1 MANAVKWTAA
11 TERKI
16 IENGSC
22 NNNDVVAGTLAN
34 HTNKDRWMDLQM
46 QVQFGNAPTAGAVF
60 HVYLNPRVIG
70 QQTIPT
76 YGRVIGQFVVTNS
89 TSVQI
94 CNTIQGI
101 PIPPL
106 ECDITIENKTGQ
118 NATAES
124 IQLTG
129 RTYNEEIQ

>member
-11 TERKI
+11 TIQPI
-16 IENGSC
+16 IQNGSC
-22 NNNDVVAGTLAN
+22 DNNDIVAGALGN
-34 HTNKDRWMDLQM
+34 HTNKDRWMDLQL
-46 QVQFGNAPTAGAVF
+46 QVQFGTAPTAGAVF
-60 HVYLNPRVIG
+60 HVYLNPRVID

-89 TSVQI
+89 TDAQI

-101 PIPPL
+101 PIPPVY
-106 ECDITIENKTGQ
+106 CDITIENKTGQ
-118 NATAES
+118 NATASS
-124 IQLTG
+124 IQLIG

>member
-1 MANAVKWTAA
+1 MANAVKWTITA
-11 TERKI
+11 ERKI

-22 NNNDVVAGTLAN
+22 SDNATVAGTLAN
-34 HTNKDRWMDLQM
+34 INKDRWMDLQL
-46 QVQFGNAPTAGAVF
+46 QVQFGTAPTAGTVF

-76 YGRVIGQFVVTNS
+76 YGRIIGQFVVTNS
-89 TSVQI
+89 TAAQI

-118 NATAES
+118 NATASS

>member
-11 TERKI
+11 TERFI
-16 IENGSC
+16 IQDGSC
-22 NNNDVVAGTLAN
+22 NNNDVVAGTLEN
-34 HTNKDRWMDLQM
+34 HTNKDRWMDLQL
-46 QVQFGNAPTAGAVF
+46 QVQFGTAPTAGTVF

-70 QQTIPT
+70 QQTIST
-76 YGRVIGQFVVTNS
+76 DGRVIGQFVVTNS
-89 TSVQI
+89 TSAQI

-118 NATAES
+118 NATVES